1 MNHTSI
7 TMSYTLKQLKD
18 RVDLMIQ
25 EQGEDAPVAYWVFS
39 ANDVLT
45 MNDDGDEVY
54 YSEEITGKVLTE
66 VHEGDYIYEQI
77 AECIEDEINRINVTH
92 L

>member
-1 MNHTSI
+1 MTNQAPS
-7 TMSYTLKQLKD
+7 LKNLKEL
-18 RVDLMIQ
+18 VNVLIEQ
-25 EQGEDAPVAYWVFS
+25 QGEDAPVAWWVFS

-54 YSEEITGKVLTE
+54 YSKEINEKVLTE

-77 AECIEDEINRINVTH
+77 GECIEDEINRIKVTH

>member
-1 MNHTSI
+1 MTNQALS
-7 TMSYTLKQLKD
+7 LKNLKEL
-18 RVDLMIQ
+18 VNVLIEQ
-25 EQGEDAPVAYWVFS
+25 QGEDAPVAWWVFS

-66 VHEGDYIYEQI
+66 VHEGDYIFEQI
-77 AECIEDEINRINVTH
+77 AECIEDEINRITLTSAN
-92 L
+92 

>member
-1 MNHTSI
+1 MTNQAPS
-7 TMSYTLKQLKD
+7 LKNLKEL
-18 RVDLMIQ
+18 VNVLIEQ
-25 EQGEDAPVAYWVFS
+25 QGEDAPVAWWVFS

-54 YSEEITGKVLTE
+54 YSKEINEKVLTE
-66 VHEGDYIYEQI
+66 VQRGDYIYEQI
-77 AECIEDEINRINVTH
+77 GECIEDEINRIKVTH

>member
-1 MNHTSI
+1 MTNQALS
-7 TMSYTLKQLKD
+7 LKNLKEL
-18 RVDLMIQ
+18 VNVLIEQ
-25 EQGEDAPVAYWVFS
+25 QGEDAPVAWWVFS

-54 YSEEITGKVLTE
+54 YSKEINEKVLTE
-66 VHEGDYIYEQI
+66 VQRGDYIYEQI
-77 AECIEDEINRINVTH
+77 GECIEDEINRIKVTH